1 MHRILDDT
9 ECFAEDKCKI
19 YRGNAPEILS
29 MIRKLSINVLAT
41 LDDFIEKESVRT
53 IIKVFYQC
61 LPYLETVLTKKP
73 KDVDSAKECRKK
85 MGEGRYANIVP
96 A

>member
-29 MIRKLSINVLAT
+29 MMRKLSINVLAT
-41 LDDFIEKESVRT
+41 LDDFIEKESVRS
-53 IIKVFYQC
+53 IIKGF
-61 LPYLETVLTKKP
+61 T
-73 KDVDSAKECRKK
+73 SAFPTWRQF
-85 MGEGRYANIVP
+85 
-96 A
+96 